1 MESRQE
7 VHQRAL
13 AGSARPHQSDHLAA
27 LRMQLNLLQHAA
39 GVVVIGETHILEY
52 DLVRKGRKRFCAGL
66 FADFLLPIQVGEH
79 LRAHTQ
85 HSLELLIDIAG
96 SLDGHVGTEH
106 GIQEGEELAFGHEL
120 VADLIARIEKQKRD
134 GDGAQEIHQRSG
146 DDRSADPAHVFAKQA
161 ASRFPELGDFEGF
174 HSESFDDAIAGDC
187 FLKDLAEFAEAGLAV
202 FGGATN
208 LAAEFIDRKDDHGE
222 EHDRAQGHSPVQR
235 KNDHDEDEEGETF
248 AEEIGEMLGER
259 DARALD
265 IVDGHGEKPAGG
277 MVLEETDGLADQLGV
292 NGVAQI
298 GDRGVADVLN
308 LRGSQIFGH
317 GFNAE
322 DHQESEKENCL
333 YVVEA
338 GGEKGIEV
346 NDVIGEGDFA
356 ERKF

>member
-1 MESRQE
+1 MPPAEPCPALSNHGVIAQGELLDEIVSERRLRRGDHFLLGNIGESIADVVPHRVVKENVFLRDHGDLFAQGFDGNVADIHSVDANRPRGRFMESRQE

-146 DDRSADPAHVFAKQA
+146 DDRSADPAHVFTEKPAR
-161 ASRFPELGDFEGF
+161 RFAELANLKILHAEGF
-174 HSESFDDAIAGDC
+174 YDAITADR
-187 FLKDLAEFAEAGLAV
+187 FLQ
-202 FGGATN
+202 N
-208 LAAEFIDRKDDHGE
+208 LAKVAQACLTVFRGAPDFAAELVYRPSDKRQQE
-222 EHDRAQGHSPVQR
+222 AATEGHSPIDPQQHGN
-235 KNDHDEDEEGETF
+235 KND
-248 AEEIGEMLGER
+248 
-259 DARALD
+259 
-265 IVDGHGEKPAGG
+265 
-277 MVLEETDGLADQLGV
+277 
-292 NGVAQI
+292 
-298 GDRGVADVLN
+298 
-308 LRGSQIFGH
+308 
-317 GFNAE
+317 
-322 DHQESEKENCL
+322 
-333 YVVEA
+333 
-338 GGEKGIEV
+338 
-346 NDVIGEGDFA
+346 
-356 ERKF
+356 ERKTFLK